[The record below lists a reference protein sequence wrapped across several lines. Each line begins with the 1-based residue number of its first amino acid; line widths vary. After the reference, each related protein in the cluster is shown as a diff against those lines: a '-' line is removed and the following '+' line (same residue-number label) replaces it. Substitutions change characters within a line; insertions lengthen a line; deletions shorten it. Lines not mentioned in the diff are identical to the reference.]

1 MLPFNTKL
9 KNTPKPRNQIVFK
22 IYSLKNNNPKHRM
35 EKIRPKNHCMGK
47 TKWVFIA
54 VVREEV

>member
-22 IYSLKNNNPKHRM
+22 IYSLKNNNPKHTM
-35 EKIRPKNHCMGK
+35 EKNQTEKSLLGK
-47 TKWVFIA
+47 D
-54 VVREEV
+54 